1 VILVGTVLMMLPATR
16 TKPGYTPF
24 VPALFTATSAL
35 TTTGLDVEGPDYW
48 STTGQIIIT
57 VLTQVGGYGVMTVA
71 TLLTLTV
78 SKQLGLYNRLLVQVE
93 TGGLGVNNVRRV
105 LLKVAQI
112 FLVCEAVV
120 AVIMTA
126 RLWLRYHYPLGR
138 ATWYGLYHS
147 VQAFNNGGFTLDPD
161 NLTEFVS
168 DAWIFLPLTLSSII
182 GATGFPVLLELLERW
197 RQPAHWSIL
206 TRLTVGGLLVLM
218 TVGFLALLLLE
229 SSNPKTLGPLS
240 VPAKVLAA
248 FVNGTVP
255 STGAFSSIP
264 FVGMRDETNLIL
276 LGMMFVGGG
285 SASTTG
291 GIKVTT
297 FFLLAFVIWAEI
309 RGEPD
314 VVIGPRR
321 IATVTQRQAI
331 TVALLGV
338 GVVALGTLMVLVTT
352 NGVRL
357 LVAAFEA
364 TSAFS
369 TIGLTLDTTRSVP
382 TDTQIVLTIVMFV
395 GRVGMIIAGSALA
408 LKAGQRQYRYP
419 EEQPL
424 VG

>member
-1 VILVGTVLMMLPATR
+1 
-16 TKPGYTPF
+16 
-24 VPALFTATSAL
+24 
-35 TTTGLDVEGPDYW
+35 
-48 STTGQIIIT
+48 
-57 VLTQVGGYGVMTVA
+57 
-71 TLLTLTV
+71 
-78 SKQLGLYNRLLVQVE
+78 
-93 TGGLGVNNVRRV
+93 
-105 LLKVAQI
+105 
-112 FLVCEAVV
+112 
-120 AVIMTA
+120 
-126 RLWLRYHYPLGR
+126 
-138 ATWYGLYHS
+138 
-147 VQAFNNGGFTLDPD
+147 
-161 NLTEFVS
+161 
-168 DAWIFLPLTLSSII
+168 
-182 GATGFPVLLELLERW
+182 
-197 RQPAHWSIL
+197 
-206 TRLTVGGLLVLM
+206 
-218 TVGFLALLLLE
+218 
-229 SSNPKTLGPLS
+229 
-240 VPAKVLAA
+240 
-248 FVNGTVP
+248 
-255 STGAFSSIP
+255 
-264 FVGMRDETNLIL
+264 MRDETNLIL